1 MKRIYIHTLALF
13 VLAFAY
19 TKGSILTIFMYYIPF
34 FAQIMI
40 LFFVV
45 VFLLF
50 LAWIKRHEEG
60 KNRLASWK
68 SIVKVAVLGS
78 LFGYILQL
86 ANIAFYLKVRDIPI
100 DIGLFEDEFYRSVVF
115 LFPCLL
121 VAELVYKS
129 LKNSFFKQ
137 LTLTTLVVGLC
148 GFQIKSLLSVE
159 NPKSYPSV
167 SKASKDKPNVIVI
180 LADDLGTGDLSFNGQ
195 KKYST
200 PNIDKLAAE
209 GVNFKNAFCSAPIC
223 SPSRVGLLTG
233 EYQQRYGFEHLTDGF
248 STHPYARKADFVK
261 YGHLMGSDNSYW
273 WDLEIAKRGIDPQT
287 TTLAEFLK
295 EDGYATAI
303 IGKWHLGLLPR
314 FQPSNHGF
322 DYFLGTY
329 SAGMF
334 YLSPKDARLQEYFHT
349 DNFFEK
355 LEHQLMVYKLF
366 ENDKPLKLEKEA
378 YTTDLFTQ
386 KGLDFIEHNKD
397 NRFFLY
403 LPFNAVHGPFQ
414 APKRI
419 YDKLT
424 TIEKYEDRVY
434 AAMVTSLD
442 ESVGLIVKKLEEQHL
457 DENTIIVFASDNGAP
472 LYFPAGT
479 NAPLYG
485 GKMSGFEG
493 GLRVPFL
500 MYWKNHFKP
509 TEYNAQVSLM
519 DVFKTIA
526 GAVGRDVPKNV
537 AQDGVNLSPF
547 FNSKDTLQV
556 PHKALFWRV
565 GYVKVVRKG
574 DWKLNINEKEGV
586 TFLHNLKE
594 DPFEAQNLANA
605 HLEKVEELKH
615 DLANW
620 EKELKKP
627 NWRQSLDAKVEDGKG
642 NRFYFPW

>member
-1 MKRIYIHTLALF
+1 MKRIYIHALALF
-13 VLAFAY
+13 TLAFSY
-19 TKGSILTIFMYYIPF
+19 TKGSILTVFMYYIPP
-34 FAQIMI
+34 FAQVMLIS
-40 LFFVV
+40 FFII
-45 VFLLF
+45 FLYF
-50 LAWIKRHEEG
+50 LAWLKRHEHDDF
-60 KNRLASWK
+60 KPISWI
-68 SIVKVAVLGS
+68 SMLKVAVLGS
-78 LFGYILQL
+78 LFGYFLQL
-86 ANIAFYLKVRDIPI
+86 INIFTYLKVRHIPT

-121 VAELVYKS
+121 VAECIYKAS
-129 LKNSFFKQ
+129 KNSLLKYFG
-137 LTLTTLVVGLC
+137 LTALVFVLC
-148 GFQIKSLLSVE
+148 GWQINHLLSVDK
-159 NPKSYPSV
+159 PKTYPSV
-167 SKASKDKPNVIVI
+167 LKASADKPNVILI
-180 LADDLGTGDLSFNGQ
+180 LADDLGVGDLSLNGQ

-209 GVNFKNAFCSAPIC
+209 GVNFTNAFCSAPIC

-248 STHPYARKADFVK
+248 STHPYARKADFEK
-261 YGHLMGSDNSYW
+261 YGHIMGENSYW
-273 WDLEIAKRGIDPQT
+273 WDLEIAKRGIDPET

-314 FQPSNHGF
+314 FLPHNNGF

-334 YLSPKDARLQEYFHT
+334 YLSPQDERLEEYFHK

-366 ENDKPLKLEKEA
+366 ENGKPLQSKKEV
-378 YTTDLFTQ
+378 YTTELFTQ
-386 KGLDFIEHNKD
+386 KGIEFIEKNKG

-424 TIEKYEDRVY
+424 HIENHDERVY

-442 ESVGLIVKKLEEQHL
+442 EAVGQIRQKLEESQL
-457 DENTIIVFASDNGAP
+457 ADNTIIVFASDNGAP

-493 GLRVPFL
+493 GLRVPFVIH
-500 MYWKNHFKP
+500 WKNHIQP
-509 TEYNAQVSLM
+509 TQYVEHVSLI

-526 GAVGRDVPKNV
+526 GAIGREVPKNV
-537 AQDGVNLSPF
+537 AQDGINLLPF
-547 FNSKDTLQV
+547 ITSRDTLQT
-556 PHKALFWRV
+556 PHKMLFWRV

-574 DWKLNINEKEGV
+574 DWKLDINEKEGF
-586 TFLHNLKE
+586 TLLHNLKN
-594 DPFEAQNLANA
+594 DPLETQNLANVQV
-605 HLEKVEELKH
+605 EKVEELKKE
-615 DLANW
+615 LANW
-620 EKELKKP
+620 EKDLKNP
-627 NWRQSLDAKVEDGKG
+627 NWRQSLDAKIEDGRG
-642 NRFYFPW
+642 NRFYFAW

>member
-1 MKRIYIHTLALF
+1 MKRIYIHALALF

-19 TKGSILTIFMYYIPF
+19 TKGTILSVFMHYIPL

-40 LFFVV
+40 VGCFL
-45 VFLLF
+45 VFLVF
-50 LAWIKRHEEG
+50 LAWIKRYEDHQS
-60 KNRLASWK
+60 KRISWK
-68 SIVKVAVLGS
+68 SILKIAVLGS
-78 LFGYILQL
+78 FCGYILQL
-86 ANIAFYLKVRDIPI
+86 INIFVYLKIRAIPI
-100 DIGLFEDEFYRSVVF
+100 DIGLFEDEFYRSIVF
-115 LFPCLL
+115 IFPCLV
-121 VAELVYKS
+121 VAELLYHF
-129 LKNSFFKQ
+129 LKNSWSKQ
-137 LTLTTLVVGLC
+137 LILTALVVALC
-148 GFQIKSLLSVE
+148 GFQLRSLLSIE
-159 NPKSYPSV
+159 NPKTYPLV
-167 SKASKDKPNVIVI
+167 SKTTKDKPNVIVI
-180 LADDLGTGDLSFNGQ
+180 LADDLGTGDVSFNGQ
-195 KKYST
+195 KKYNT
-200 PNIDKLAAE
+200 PNIDRLAAE
-209 GVNFKNAFCSAPIC
+209 GINFKNAFCSAPIC

-248 STHPYARKADFVK
+248 SSHPYARKADFAK
-261 YGHLMGSDNSYW
+261 YGHQLGGDNTYW
-273 WDLEIAKRGIDPQT
+273 WDLEVAKRGIDPQT

-314 FQPSNHGF
+314 FQPANHGF

-334 YLSPKDARLQEYFHT
+334 YLSPNDARIKEYFHP

-366 ENDKPLKLEKEA
+366 ENGKPLKLEKEV
-378 YTTDLFTQ
+378 YTTDLFTER
-386 KGLDFIEHNKD
+386 GLDFIEKNKD

-419 YDKLT
+419 YDTLT
-424 TIEKYEDRVY
+424 RMGNHEDRVY

-442 ESVGLIVKKLEEQHL
+442 ESVGLIRKKLDDLHL
-457 DENTIIVFASDNGAP
+457 DDNTIIVFASDNGAP

-493 GLRVPFL
+493 GLRVPFVFH
-500 MYWKNHFKP
+500 WKNHIKP
-509 TEYNAQVSLM
+509 TAYPAQVSLM
-519 DVFKTIA
+519 DVFKTVAAAI
-526 GAVGRDVPKNV
+526 GKDVPKNV
-537 AQDGVNLSPF
+537 AQDGVNLLPF
-547 FNSKDTLQV
+547 ATSTDTLST

-565 GYVKVVRKG
+565 GYVKAVRKG
-574 DWKLNINEKEGV
+574 DWKLNINEKEGF
-586 TFLHNLKE
+586 TLLHNLKE
-594 DPFEAQNLANA
+594 DPYETRNLASI
-605 HLEKVEELKH
+605 HLEKVEELKK

-642 NRFYFPW
+642 KRFYFPW